1 MRLCFL
7 YRNPFPSHPFSFLLV
22 ILIAPSIHSQLCQ
35 ESPKSLP
42 GDYICDNTLHIYHHD
57 YELMQKYCGNT
68 IGNRNENTAKVTNAR
83 DADRFELPFMGSL
96 VWGGKHQCG
105 AVLID
110 NIHIITAA
118 HCIIP
123 RAAYDVQIF
132 PEDLTVVLGTNIRY
146 KNSLKDPNAVV
157 KEVDE
162 FAIHPS
168 YRQEEFNEFGPFTG
182 SDIALLKLSEPVK
195 FSPTIW
201 PACVGSSSTELGHVN
216 PNPIVLSG
224 YGSDGLRYKPVLQIS
239 DKLTMLSEDE
249 CYSNLKEQS
258 QRDFQDSQICT
269 LPSDPLTGK
278 HVDHEILILLHRII

>member
-1 MRLCFL
+1 MIMHLCL
-7 YRNPFPSHPFSFLLV
+7 LRRNRFPSHPFSFLLV

-35 ESPKSLP
+35 ENPKSLP

-57 YELMQKYCGNT
+57 HDLMKKYCGNK
-68 IGNRNENTAKVTNAR
+68 IGNRNENTAKLTNAR
-83 DADRFELPFMGSL
+83 NADLFELPFMGSL

-118 HCIIP
+118 HCIVP

-146 KNSLKDPNAVV
+146 KNSLRDPNAVV
-157 KEVDE
+157 NEVDE

-182 SDIALLKLSEPVK
+182 NDIAILKLSEPVK

-201 PACVGSSSTELGHVN
+201 PVCVGSSSAVLGHAN
-216 PNPIVLSG
+216 PNPVVLSG
-224 YGSDGLRYKPVLQIS
+224 YGSDGLRHKPVLQRS
-239 DKLTMLSEDE
+239 DKLTLLSEDE
-249 CYSNLKEQS
+249 CYKNLKEQS
-258 QRDFQDSQICT
+258 QRDFQDSQMCT

-278 HVDHEILILLHRII
+278 QIDKKIRI

>member
-83 DADRFELPFMGSL
+83 NADRFELPFMGSL

-201 PACVGSSSTELGHVN
+201 PACVGSSSAELGHVN

-224 YGSDGLRYKPVLQIS
+224 YGSDGLRYKPVLQMS
-239 DKLTMLSEDE
+239 DKLTLLSEDE

-278 HVDHEILILLHRII
+278 HVDHEIRILLHRI

>member
-1 MRLCFL
+1 MIMHLCLL
-7 YRNPFPSHPFSFLLV
+7 YCSGFPSCSFSLLLL

-35 ESPKSLP
+35 ENTKNLP

-57 YELMQKYCGNT
+57 HDLMKKYCGNK
-68 IGNRNENTAKVTNAR
+68 IGNRNENTAKLTNAR
-83 DADRFELPFMGSL
+83 NADLFELPFMGSL

-118 HCIIP
+118 HCIVP

-146 KNSLKDPNAVV
+146 KNSLRDPNAVV
-157 KEVDE
+157 NEVDE

-182 SDIALLKLSEPVK
+182 NDIAILKLSEPVK
-195 FSPTIW
+195 FSTTIW
-201 PACVGSSSTELGHVN
+201 PVCVGSSSAVLGHAN
-216 PNPIVLSG
+216 PNPVVLSG
-224 YGSDGLRYKPVLQIS
+224 YGSDGLRHKPVLQRS
-239 DKLTMLSEDE
+239 DKLTLLSEDE
-249 CYSNLKEQS
+249 CYKNLKEQS
-258 QRDFQDSQICT
+258 QRDFQDSQMCT

-278 HVDHEILILLHRII
+278 QIDQKIRI

>member
-1 MRLCFL
+1 MIMHLGLL
-7 YRNPFPSHPFSFLLV
+7 YCSGFSSCSFSFFLL

-35 ESPKSLP
+35 ENTKNLP

-57 YELMQKYCGNT
+57 HDLMKKYCGNT
-68 IGNRNENTAKVTNAR
+68 IGNRNENTAKLTNAR
-83 DADRFELPFMGSL
+83 NADLFELPFMGSL

-118 HCIIP
+118 HCIVP

-182 SDIALLKLSEPVK
+182 NDIAILKLSEPVK

-201 PACVGSSSTELGHVN
+201 PVCVGSSSVVLGHAN
-216 PNPIVLSG
+216 PNPVVLSG
-224 YGSDGLRYKPVLQIS
+224 YGIDGLRHKPVLQRS
-239 DKLTMLSEDE
+239 DKLTLLSEDE
-249 CYSNLKEQS
+249 CYKNLKEKS
-258 QRDFQDSQICT
+258 KRDFQDSQMCT

-278 HVDHEILILLHRII
+278 QY

>member
-1 MRLCFL
+1 MIMHLCL
-7 YRNPFPSHPFSFLLV
+7 LRRNRFPSHPFSFLLV

-35 ESPKSLP
+35 ENPKSLP

-83 DADRFELPFMGSL
+83 NADRFELPFMGSL

-146 KNSLKDPNAVV
+146 KNSLRDPNAVV
-157 KEVDE
+157 NEVDE

-182 SDIALLKLSEPVK
+182 NDIAILKLSEPVK
-195 FSPTIW
+195 FSTTIW
-201 PACVGSSSTELGHVN
+201 PVCVGSSSAVLGHAN
-216 PNPIVLSG
+216 PNPVVLSG
-224 YGSDGLRYKPVLQIS
+224 YGSDGLRHKPVLQRS
-239 DKLTMLSEDE
+239 DKLTLLSEDE
-249 CYSNLKEQS
+249 CYKNLKEQS
-258 QRDFQDSQICT
+258 QRDFQDSQMCT

-278 HVDHEILILLHRII
+278 QIDKKIRI

>member
-1 MRLCFL
+1 MHLCLL
-7 YRNPFPSHPFSFLLV
+7 YCSGFSSCSFSFFLL

-35 ESPKSLP
+35 ENTTNLP

-57 YELMQKYCGNT
+57 HDLMKKYCGNK
-68 IGNRNENTAKVTNAR
+68 IGNRNENTAKLTNAR
-83 DADRFELPFMGSL
+83 NADLFELPFMGSL

-118 HCIIP
+118 HCIVP

-182 SDIALLKLSEPVK
+182 NDIAILKLSEPVK

-201 PACVGSSSTELGHVN
+201 PVCVGSSSAVLGHAN
-216 PNPIVLSG
+216 PNPVLLSG
-224 YGSDGLRYKPVLQIS
+224 YGSDGLRHKPVLQRS
-239 DKLTMLSEDE
+239 DKLTLLSEDE
-249 CYSNLKEQS
+249 CYKNLKEKS
-258 QRDFQDSQICT
+258 KRDFQDSQMCT

-278 HVDHEILILLHRII
+278 

>member
-1 MRLCFL
+1 MHLCLL
-7 YRNPFPSHPFSFLLV
+7 YRNRFPSFPLSILLL

-35 ESPKSLP
+35 ENTKSLP

-57 YELMQKYCGNT
+57 YELMKKYCGNT

-83 DADRFELPFMGSL
+83 NADRFELPFMGSL

-118 HCIIP
+118 HCIVP

-146 KNSLKDPNAVV
+146 KNSLRDPNAVV
-157 KEVDE
+157 NEVDE

-182 SDIALLKLSEPVK
+182 NDIAILKLSEPVK

-201 PACVGSSSTELGHVN
+201 PVCVGSSSVVLGHAN
-216 PNPIVLSG
+216 PNPVVLSG
-224 YGSDGLRYKPVLQIS
+224 YGSDGLRHKPVLQRS
-239 DKLTMLSEDE
+239 DKLTLLSEDE
-249 CYSNLKEQS
+249 CYKNLKKQS
-258 QRDFQDSQICT
+258 QRDFQDSQMCT

-278 HVDHEILILLHRII
+278 

>member
-1 MRLCFL
+1 MHLCLL
-7 YRNPFPSHPFSFLLV
+7 YRNRFPSFPLSILLL

-35 ESPKSLP
+35 ENTKNLP

-57 YELMQKYCGNT
+57 HDLMKKYCGNK
-68 IGNRNENTAKVTNAR
+68 IGNRNENTAKLTNAR
-83 DADRFELPFMGSL
+83 NADLFELPFMGSL
-96 VWGGKHQCG
+96 VWAGKHQCG

-118 HCIIP
+118 HCIVP
-123 RAAYDVQIF
+123 RAAYDVKIF

-146 KNSLKDPNAVV
+146 KNSLRDPNAVV
-157 KEVDE
+157 NEVNE

-182 SDIALLKLSEPVK
+182 NDIAILKLSEPVK
-195 FSPTIW
+195 FSTTIW
-201 PACVGSSSTELGHVN
+201 PVCVGSSSAVLGHAN
-216 PNPIVLSG
+216 PNPVVLSG
-224 YGSDGLRYKPVLQIS
+224 YGSDGLRHKPVLQRS
-239 DKLTMLSEDE
+239 DKLTLLSEDE

-258 QRDFQDSQICT
+258 QRDFQDSQMCT

-278 HVDHEILILLHRII
+278 QY